1 MRLKSKQTAAKCVPG
16 RKSGAG
22 RKRRDKVHNKFT
34 EEFDSVTNGAFPMLK
49 FKSATF
55 QRDLNALTVRFLI
68 SAYSA
73 RAFGDDEKKRVD
85 EALKDIFPGVDA
97 HAEYIRTYADDSTV
111 RNKVSEY
118 FNSHNLLVF
127 RALSPETLLIGV
139 TETDIS
145 VTLALEN
152 ALFLMLQ
159 GSNVPKE
166 LAEFLD
172 GNFNQNVSVSLKDTG
187 ESAAP
192 LAEDV
197 SDSVVVRDS
206 LARLISAEAGKKIY
220 ARGKIAGIAKMP
232 GYIADIKGAAD
243 NVVLCGRVSGLTKRT
258 YKNKKYTPDDPKNG
272 PEELPLVRFF
282 LDDTT
287 GRMDCV
293 CFPRPEEAEAFD
305 AVNEKDEV
313 VCAGKVTISSYN
325 GAPSFAVNAMFR
337 AEIDFS
343 SIQAAPSKP
352 VPKSYSVI
360 RPQPFKEQNT
370 QKDLFESGA
379 EKPVPAFLKGK
390 TFVVFD
396 FEATGLD
403 IPTIEPIEIGAAK
416 LTDGKVTETFSTLLD
431 PKCHIPEEVAEKT
444 NINDAMVHGMPTFA
458 EVLPDFFKFTRGAV
472 LVGHNISTYDFPL
485 LNKYAQAAGYIFDN
499 ELEDTIILARKY
511 IPESR
516 HFGLEA
522 LTKAFGITHVEAHR
536 AMGDVFA
543 TVELLRLI
551 AERV

>member
-1 MRLKSKQTAAKCVPG
+1 MHCLVALLRPSG
-16 RKSGAG
+16 ERKMQNG
-22 RKRRDKVHNKFT
+22 FT
-34 EEFDSVTNGAFPMLK
+34 EEFEKVTSGAFPMLK

-343 SIQAAPSKP
+343 SIQAAPSMP
-352 VPKSYSVI
+352 VPKS
-360 RPQPFKEQNT
+360 
-370 QKDLFESGA
+370 
-379 EKPVPAFLKGK
+379 
-390 TFVVFD
+390 
-396 FEATGLD
+396 
-403 IPTIEPIEIGAAK
+403 
-416 LTDGKVTETFSTLLD
+416 
-431 PKCHIPEEVAEKT
+431 
-444 NINDAMVHGMPTFA
+444 
-458 EVLPDFFKFTRGAV
+458 
-472 LVGHNISTYDFPL
+472 
-485 LNKYAQAAGYIFDN
+485 
-499 ELEDTIILARKY
+499 
-511 IPESR
+511 
-516 HFGLEA
+516 
-522 LTKAFGITHVEAHR
+522 
-536 AMGDVFA
+536 
-543 TVELLRLI
+543 
-551 AERV
+551 